1 MERYPTEKQNKIAQ
15 ASHEAHPRIEYKWIA
30 LSVTT
35 IGALMA
41 AIDSTIVILALP
53 DMMVKLHA
61 DLIEMVWVIMAYIL
75 ISTVFL
81 LTFGRVADMFG
92 RVRMYNLGFVV
103 FTIGSALC
111 GISQNATQLISIP
124 PCSRFRRGTDDGE

>member
-1 MERYPTEKQNKIAQ
+1 MEIAEALRV
-15 ASHEAHPRIEYKWIA
+15 ASLLAASARCTRHPPGLGKRLESSSPGPLPARRKVDYKWIA

-61 DLIEMVWVIMAYIL
+61 ASW
-75 ISTVFL
+75 
-81 LTFGRVADMFG
+81 RWC
-92 RVRMYNLGFVV
+92 
-103 FTIGSALC
+103 GS
-111 GISQNATQLISIP
+111 SWPTS
-124 PCSRFRRGTDDGE
+124 

>member
-1 MERYPTEKQNKIAQ
+1 MEKQDELTQ
-15 ASHEAHPRIEYKWIA
+15 SVQSGMHPHIEYKWIA

-61 DLIEMVWVIMAYIL
+61 DLIEMVWVIMAIYPDQHCL
-75 ISTVFL
+75 
-81 LTFGRVADMFG
+81 
-92 RVRMYNLGFVV
+92 
-103 FTIGSALC
+103 FTD
-111 GISQNATQLISIP
+111 
-124 PCSRFRRGTDDGE
+124 FWDV